1 MDEKVKLKI
10 VGISYSQIQTG
21 AYALILA
28 EEDGKYHIPVVIG
41 AAEAQAIAI
50 KMEKISMPRP
60 LTHDLTISITNA
72 FGVKLKKVFIYKF
85 EDGIFSSELTLDDGN
100 RQIIIDSRTS
110 DAVALA
116 IRTNAPIYTTRNII
130 NETGFILESKGDN
143 KFALEKNR
151 PEDNIVT
158 KLEDLPINELNKKLQ
173 YHIEQEEYEEAAIIS
188 KIIKNRNQIT

>member
-1 MDEKVKLKI
+1 
-10 VGISYSQIQTG
+10 
-21 AYALILA
+21 
-28 EEDGKYHIPVVIG
+28 
-41 AAEAQAIAI
+41 
-50 KMEKISMPRP
+50 MPRP

-72 FGVKLKKVFIYKF
+72 FGVKLKNVFIYKF

-188 KIIKNRNQIT
+188 KIIKNRNLTT